1 MDPPFH
7 PETHVRR
14 SFLGFAATIAL
25 SLGTG
30 RPAIAQRD
38 QMVVNTAWLA
48 KHLKDP
54 NLVLLHVGTTGEY
67 GAMHIPGA
75 RLVDLDD
82 ISVSEHT
89 QQGLML
95 EMPTAESLRDRL
107 QKLGISNDSRIVVYY
122 GTDWVSPST
131 RVVFTLDYAGLG
143 AQTALL
149 DGGMPAW
156 IRDGNKVTD
165 KASPQRAG
173 ALAPLHIK
181 PIVVD
186 AAYVKEHIGKT
197 GVSIVDGRDASFY
210 DGVQQGSTHGAAQRA
225 GHIAGAKSVPFT
237 EIAYDNLLLKSP
249 GELAA
254 LFTKAGVQPGD
265 TIVGYCH
272 IGQQATAMLFAAR
285 SLGHPV
291 LLYDGSFQEW
301 SRLTPAESYPVESSS
316 AKSKQ

>member
-1 MDPPFH
+1 
-7 PETHVRR
+7 VRP
-14 SFLGFAATIAL
+14 SLLVFAAAL
-25 SLGTG
+25 STSLGTS
-30 RPAIAQRD
+30 RPAPAQRD
-38 QMVVNTAWLA
+38 QMLVTTTWLA

-54 NLVLLHVGTTGEY
+54 NLVLLHVGSNGEY

-75 RLVDLDD
+75 RFIDLDD

-95 EMPTAESLRDRL
+95 EMPTAESLRERL

-131 RVVFTLDYAGLG
+131 RVIFTLDYAGLG

-165 KASPQRAG
+165 KPAPQRVG
-173 ALAPLHIK
+173 TLAPLHIK

-186 AAYVKEHIGKT
+186 AAYVKEHIGKA

-210 DGVQQGSTHGAAQRA
+210 DGVQQGNTHGAQQRA

-237 EIAYDNLLLKSP
+237 EIAYDNMLLKSP
-249 GELAA
+249 NELAA

-272 IGQQATAMLFAAR
+272 VGQQATAMLFAAR

-301 SRLTPAESYPVESSS
+301 SRLTPAESYPVESTPT
-316 AKSKQ
+316 KSKQ

>member
-1 MDPPFH
+1 M
-7 PETHVRR
+7 RR
-14 SFLGFAATIAL
+14 HFLLLAATIAA
-25 SLGTG
+25 SLGIG
-30 RPAIAQRD
+30 RPAPAQRD
-38 QMVVNTAWLA
+38 QMLVNTAWLA

-54 NLVLLHVGTTGEY
+54 KLVLLHVGTAGEF

-75 RLVDLDD
+75 RLVNLDD

-89 QQGLML
+89 QEGLML
-95 EMPTAESLRDRL
+95 EMPTAESLRERL

-143 AQTALL
+143 AQTSLL
-149 DGGMPAW
+149 DGGMAAW

-165 KASPQRAG
+165 KAAPQRVG
-173 ALAPLHIK
+173 TLAPLHIK

-186 AAYVKEHIGKT
+186 AAYVKEHIGKS

-210 DGVQQGSTHGAAQRA
+210 DGVQQGNTHGAVQRA

-237 EIAYDNLLLKSP
+237 EITSDNLLLKSP
-249 GELAA
+249 NELAA
-254 LFTKAGVQPGD
+254 LFAKAGVQPRD

-272 IGQQATAMLFAAR
+272 VGQQATAMLFAAR

-301 SRLTPAESYPVESSS
+301 SRLTPAESYPVENPA
-316 AKSKQ
+316 AKSKP

>member
-1 MDPPFH
+1 
-7 PETHVRR
+7 
-14 SFLGFAATIAL
+14 
-25 SLGTG
+25 
-30 RPAIAQRD
+30 
-38 QMVVNTAWLA
+38 
-48 KHLKDP
+48 
-54 NLVLLHVGTTGEY
+54 
-67 GAMHIPGA
+67 
-75 RLVDLDD
+75 
-82 ISVSEHT
+82 
-89 QQGLML
+89 ML
-95 EMPTAESLRDRL
+95 EMPTAESLRERL

-143 AQTALL
+143 ARTALL

-156 IRDGNKVTD
+156 IREGNKVTD
-165 KASPQRAG
+165 KATPPRVG
-173 ALAPLHIK
+173 TLAPLHIK

-186 AAYVKEHIGKT
+186 AAYVKEHIGKP

-210 DGVQQGSTHGAAQRA
+210 DGVQQGNTHMAPHRA

-249 GELAA
+249 NELAA

-301 SRLTPAESYPVESSS
+301 SRLTPAESYPVENPS
-316 AKSKQ
+316 AKGKQ

>member
-1 MDPPFH
+1 M
-7 PETHVRR
+7 RR
-14 SFLGFAATIAL
+14 FSSLLAATIAA
-25 SLGTG
+25 SLGSG
-30 RPAIAQRD
+30 RPAAAQRD
-38 QMVVNTAWLA
+38 QILVNTAWLA
-48 KHLKDP
+48 KHLQDP
-54 NLVLLHVGTTGEY
+54 NLVLLHVGSSGEY

-75 RLVDLDD
+75 RFVDLDD

-89 QQGLML
+89 QEGLML
-95 EMPTAESLRDRL
+95 EMPTAESLRERL
-107 QKLGISNDSRIVVYY
+107 QKLGISNDSRIIVYY

-131 RVVFTLDYAGLG
+131 RVIFTLDYAGLG
-143 AQTALL
+143 ARTSLL

-156 IRDGNKVTD
+156 IREGNKVTD
-165 KASPQRAG
+165 KTTPPRVG
-173 ALAPLHIK
+173 TLAPLHIK

-186 AAYVKEHIGKT
+186 AAYVKEHIGKPR
-197 GVSIVDGRDASFY
+197 VSIVDGRDASFY
-210 DGVQQGSTHGAAQRA
+210 DGVQQGNTHMAPHRA

-237 EIAYDNLLLKSP
+237 EITYDNLLLKSP
-249 GELAA
+249 NELTA

-301 SRLTPAESYPVESSS
+301 SRLTPAESYPVENPS
-316 AKSKQ
+316 AKGKQ

>member
-1 MDPPFH
+1 M
-7 PETHVRR
+7 RR
-14 SFLGFAATIAL
+14 SLLAFAATIAL
-25 SLGTG
+25 SLGSG
-30 RPAIAQRD
+30 RPAPAQRD
-38 QMVVNTAWLA
+38 QILVNTAWLA

-54 NLVLLHVGTTGEY
+54 NLVLLHVGTLGEY
-67 GAMHIPGA
+67 NAMHIPGA
-75 RLVDLDD
+75 RFVDLDA

-95 EMPTAESLRDRL
+95 EMPATESLRDRL
-107 QKLGISNDSRIVVYY
+107 QKLGISDDSRIVVYY

-143 AQTALL
+143 ARTALL

-156 IRDGNKVTD
+156 IRDGNKVID
-165 KASPQRAG
+165 KPSPTHVGTLSA
-173 ALAPLHIK
+173 LHIK

-186 AAYVKEHIGKT
+186 AAYVKEHLGQR

-210 DGVQQGSTHGAAQRA
+210 DGVQQGNTHGAAQRA

-237 EIAYDNLLLKSP
+237 EVTYDNLLLKSP
-249 GELAA
+249 SDLTA

-272 IGQQATAMLFAAR
+272 VGQQATAMLFAAR

-301 SRLTPAESYPVESSS
+301 SRLTPPESYPVETT

>member
-7 PETHVRR
+7 PEPHVRR
-14 SFLGFAATIAL
+14 SSLVLAAVIVA
-25 SLGTG
+25 SLGIG
-30 RPAIAQRD
+30 RPAAAQRD
-38 QMVVNTAWLA
+38 QILVNTAWLA

-54 NLVLLHVGTTGEY
+54 NLVLLHVGTNGEY

-75 RLVDLDD
+75 RFVGLDD

-95 EMPTAESLRDRL
+95 EMPTAESLRERL

-122 GTDWVSPST
+122 GTDWVSPAT

-143 AQTALL
+143 TQTALL

-165 KASPQRAG
+165 KAAPLRVG
-173 ALAPLHIK
+173 TLAPLHIK

-186 AAYVKEHIGKT
+186 AAYVKEHIGKP
-197 GVSIVDGRDASFY
+197 GVSVVDGRDASFY
-210 DGVQQGSTHGAAQRA
+210 DGVQQGNTHGAAQRA

-237 EIAYDNLLLKSP
+237 EIAYDNLLVKSP
-249 GELAA
+249 NELAA
-254 LFTKAGVQPGD
+254 LFAKAGVQPGD
-265 TIVGYCH
+265 TIIGYCH
-272 IGQQATAMLFAAR
+272 VGQQATAMLFAAR

-291 LLYDGSFQEW
+291 LLYDGSFQDW
-301 SRLTPAESYPVESSS
+301 SRLTPAESYPVETS
-316 AKSKQ
+316 AKKGQQ

>member
-1 MDPPFH
+1 MHPAFQ

-14 SFLGFAATIAL
+14 CAFLLVTTVLI
-25 SLGTG
+25 SLGRT
-30 RPAIAQRD
+30 ASAQRD
-38 QMVVNTAWLA
+38 EILVNSAWLA
-48 KHLKDP
+48 KHVKDP
-54 NLVLLHVGTTGEY
+54 NLVLLHVGSGGEY

-75 RLVDLDD
+75 HLVDLDD

-95 EMPTAESLRDRL
+95 EMPTVESLRDRL

-156 IRDGNKVTD
+156 IREGNKVTD
-165 KASPQRAG
+165 KATPQRIG
-173 ALAPLHIK
+173 TLAPLRIK

-186 AAYVKEHIGKT
+186 AAYVKEHIGKS

-210 DGVQQGSTHGAAQRA
+210 DGVQQGNAHGVAQRA

-249 GELAA
+249 NELAA
-254 LFTKAGVQPGD
+254 LFAKAGVQRGD

-272 IGQQATAMLFAAR
+272 VGQQATAMLFAAR

-301 SRLTPAESYPVESSS
+301 SRLTPAESYPVENPS
-316 AKSKQ
+316 AKGKQ

>member
-1 MDPPFH
+1 M
-7 PETHVRR
+7 RR
-14 SFLGFAATIAL
+14 SSLVLATAVAA
-25 SLGTG
+25 SLGTA
-30 RPAIAQRD
+30 RPTPAQRD
-38 QMVVNTAWLA
+38 QMLVNTAWLA

-54 NLVLLHVGTTGEY
+54 NLVLLHVGSNGEY

-75 RLVDLDD
+75 RFIDLDD

-95 EMPTAESLRDRL
+95 EMPAAESLRERL

-122 GTDWVSPST
+122 GTDWVSPAT

-143 AQTALL
+143 TQTALL

-165 KASPQRAG
+165 KPAPQRAG
-173 ALAPLHIK
+173 TLAPLRVK

-186 AAYVKEHIGKT
+186 AAYVKEHIGKP

-210 DGVQQGSTHGAAQRA
+210 DGVQQGNTHGAQQRA

-249 GELAA
+249 NDLAA

-301 SRLTPAESYPVESSS
+301 SRLTPAESYPVETTA
-316 AKSKQ
+316 AKGKQ